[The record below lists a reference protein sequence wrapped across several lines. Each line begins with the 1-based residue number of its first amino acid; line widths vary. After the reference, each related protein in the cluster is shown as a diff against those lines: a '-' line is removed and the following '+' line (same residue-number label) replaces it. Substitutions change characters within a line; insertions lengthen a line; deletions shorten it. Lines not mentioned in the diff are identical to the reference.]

1 MNRRRFIESIAMSAA
16 AVSAG
21 RLVAPFELLS
31 PAQPALRPG
40 IAFQP
45 DVEMELTA
53 RPAKHEIFPG
63 IQTSTWSYQGK
74 LVKGPAD
81 TLQDSGSYPGPV
93 IRLRRGARVR
103 VRFRN
108 ELPETSIIH
117 WHGLAVP
124 APMDGHPRTVIPNG
138 AQYLYE
144 FELQDRAGHY
154 WYHPHPHDRT
164 GPQVYRGLA
173 GHLFVHDDEESELH
187 LPSGDHEIPLVLQ
200 DRTLDGERQFVYLSG
215 PMDAMNGFLGDRILV
230 NGTPDKELKLATSVY
245 RLRFLNGS
253 NSRIYKL
260 AWSNGRPFMLIG
272 TDGGLLERPQQK
284 PYLTLAPA
292 ERADVILDLR
302 DQTSGSSFELRSR
315 PFPASGMMMGGPMGM
330 GRGMGRMGGRSGMEQ
345 GSDFRVLRVRITRKE
360 KSGFRMKDRLSHPR
374 FQRAQDAENAGQPR
388 VFPLSFMRMQWFLNQ
403 RTFEMEEVSENEIFR
418 AGSLQMLEFR
428 NTGMG
433 MMQMAHPMH
442 LHGGQFQVLER
453 ASGRGSMAAALG
465 QGFMDQGWKDTVL
478 VMPGE
483 SVRLLMRFPPF
494 KGLFLYHCHIL
505 EHEDM
510 GMMRNY
516 RLT

>member
-1 MNRRRFIESIAMSAA
+1 MNRRRFIESIAVTAA
-16 AVSAG
+16 AVSSG
-21 RLVAPFELLS
+21 SLISPFELFS
-31 PAQPALRPG
+31 QTQPARKSG
-40 IAFQP
+40 AVFQP
-45 DVEMELTA
+45 DVELELTA

-63 IQTSTWSYQGK
+63 IQTDTWSYQGK

-81 TLQDSGSYPGPV
+81 TLKDSGSYLGPA
-93 IRLRRGARVR
+93 IRLRRGSRVR

-124 APMDGHPRTVIPNG
+124 AEMDGHPRHVIPKG

-144 FELQDRAGHY
+144 FEVQDRAGHY

-173 GHLFVHDDEESELH
+173 GNFFVHDDEESELR
-187 LPSGDHEIPLVLQ
+187 LPSGDYEIPLTLQ
-200 DRTLDGERQFVYLSG
+200 DRTLDGDREFVYLSS
-215 PMDAMNGFLGDRILV
+215 PMEAMTGFLGDRILV
-230 NGTPDKELKLATSVY
+230 NGAPDKELNLATSVY

-260 AWSNGRPFMLIG
+260 TWSNEKPFTLIG
-272 TDGGLLERPQQK
+272 TEGGLLERPLQK
-284 PYLTLAPA
+284 AYLTLAPA

-302 DQTSGSSFELRSR
+302 DQTAGSTFELRSR
-315 PFPASGMMMGGPMGM
+315 PFPAPQMMMGGPMGM
-330 GRGMGRMGGRSGMEQ
+330 GRGMGRMRGNAGLEQ
-345 GSDFRVLRVRITRKE
+345 GADFRVLRVRITRKE
-360 KSGFRMKDRLSHPR
+360 KSNFRLRDRLSHPGFR
-374 FQRAQDAENAGQPR
+374 RAQESENAGQPR

-403 RTFEMEEVSENEIFR
+403 RTFEMEDVNENEIFPS
-418 AGSLQMLEFR
+418 GSLQTLEFR
-428 NTGMG
+428 NSGMG

-442 LHGGQFQVLER
+442 LHGGQFQVLQR
-453 ASGRGSMAAALG
+453 TSDGSSMAAALSA
-465 QGFMDQGWKDTVL
+465 GFMDQGWKDTVL